1 MGRFTSE
8 WGFFMYGPAIPV
20 VMLTALVFWFSATAF
35 RRGRALRKRGVRIA
49 AKCVNRERDAK
60 GVSTLTMQFTA
71 EDGRKLQVRVGP
83 FRSPPAL
90 VGGIIDVVYDPED
103 LSNAETPDNVM
114 TGRVSLPA
122 TVLSGLVLALAV
134 FVLFFGD

>member
-8 WGFFMYGPAIPV
+8 WGFCMYGPAIPV
-20 VMLTALVFWFSATAF
+20 VMLMALVFWFSATVF

-49 AKCVNRERDAK
+49 AKCVRRDRDSK
-60 GVSTLTMQFTA
+60 GISNLTMQFTA
-71 EDGRKLQVRVGP
+71 EDGRELHVKVGP

-90 VGGIIDVVYDPED
+90 VGGIIDVVYDPDD
-103 LSNAETPDNVM
+103 LSNAEIPDNVL
-114 TGRVSLPA
+114 TGRVSLPTA
-122 TVLSGLVLALAV
+122 VLSGLVLALAV